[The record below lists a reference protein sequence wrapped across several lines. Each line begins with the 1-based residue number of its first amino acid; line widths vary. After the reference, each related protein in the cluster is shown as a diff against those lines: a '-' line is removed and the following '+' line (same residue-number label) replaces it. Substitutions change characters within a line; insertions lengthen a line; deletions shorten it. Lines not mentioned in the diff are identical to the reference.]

1 MASYPYGYDNC
12 SACGEP
18 WAPGQAVCPNC
29 SALPGE
35 SDVDR
40 SLRLAEA
47 EAEPAPYQILLTFAG
62 DEELAAALEY
72 IGDADAPIMI
82 DEGSSVTVD
91 GATYPLWEEHD
102 PATAHL
108 ARRLAEPA
116 DSPTE

>member
-1 MASYPYGYDNC
+1 MATYPYGYDNC

-18 WAPGQAVCPNC
+18 WPTGQLVCTNC
-29 SALPGE
+29 QALAGE

-47 EAEPAPYQILLTFAG
+47 DAEPAPFQIVLTFSSA
-62 DEELAAALEY
+62 EELQAALEY
-72 IGDADAPIMI
+72 VGDSDAPVMI

-91 GATYPLWEEHD
+91 GATYSLWRGYDE
-102 PATAHL
+102 ATAHTT
-108 ARRLAEPA
+108 RLVEA